1 MFTMYGYETTIMDF
15 SESQLSKDVEVAKR
29 ENLYIKTVQAD
40 MTKPFPFEYDSFD
53 IIFCPVSNVYIENL
67 DNMYSEAYRVLRK
80 GELLMIGYMN
90 PWIYMYDGDEVW
102 DQTDKELSL
111 KYSLVRLKAIY
122 RLRFEHTTVMLCR
135 VLHVN
140 RSTYY
145 NFINKRPSKREVE
158 NQRLRKLL
166 LEIYMKAKKR
176 IGTRAFKIIL
186 LRDYGVNISEGRILR
201 LLKSMTLPKMSTIKP
216 RFKSKKAP
224 VFSSDNLLKQEFN
237 PNSPNQVWT
246 TDFTYI
252 SIGPKRHVYLCA
264 ILDLYSRKC
273 IAWKVSDR
281 IDAKLAC
288 DTLEIAINKRKPKEP
303 IIFHSDQG
311 SQFKSASFR
320 KLLDEHQLLASYSKP
335 GYPYDNAVTEV
346 FFKYLKQ
353 REINRRTYHSIQE
366 VQLSCFEYIEQFY
379 NNYNPH
385 SANNGLT
392 PNQKE
397 ENYFKKI

>member
-1 MFTMYGYETTIMDF
+1 MYGYETTIMDF

-216 RFKSKKAP
+216 RVKSKHSPA
-224 VFSSDNLLKQEFN
+224 FSSDNLLKQEFN
-237 PNSPNQVWT
+237 PKSPNQVWT

-252 SIGPKRHVYLCA
+252 SIGHRRHVYLCA

-288 DTLEIAINKRKPKEP
+288 DTLGMAINKRKPKEP

-320 KLLDEHQLLASYSKP
+320 KILDEHQLLASYSKP
-335 GYPYDNAVTEV
+335 GYPYDNAVTEA

-385 SANNGLT
+385 SANNDLA

>member
-1 MFTMYGYETTIMDF
+1 M
-15 SESQLSKDVEVAKR
+15 
-29 ENLYIKTVQAD
+29 
-40 MTKPFPFEYDSFD
+40 
-53 IIFCPVSNVYIENL
+53 
-67 DNMYSEAYRVLRK
+67 
-80 GELLMIGYMN
+80 
-90 PWIYMYDGDEVW
+90 
-102 DQTDKELSL
+102 
-111 KYSLVRLKAIY
+111 RLKAVY

-145 NFINKRPSKREVE
+145 NFINKKPSKREIE

-166 LEIYMKAKKR
+166 LEIYMKSKKR

-201 LLKSMTLPKMSTIKP
+201 LLKSITLPKMSTIKP

-264 ILDLYSRKC
+264 TLDLYSRKC

-303 IIFHSDQG
+303 IIFHLDQG
-311 SQFKSASFR
+311 SQFKSTSFR
-320 KLLDEHQLLASYSKP
+320 KLLDEHQIACFLLQAWIS
-335 GYPYDNAVTEV
+335 
-346 FFKYLKQ
+346 L
-353 REINRRTYHSIQE
+353 
-366 VQLSCFEYIEQFY
+366 
-379 NNYNPH
+379 
-385 SANNGLT
+385 
-392 PNQKE
+392 
-397 ENYFKKI
+397 

>member
-1 MFTMYGYETTIMDF
+1 M
-15 SESQLSKDVEVAKR
+15 
-29 ENLYIKTVQAD
+29 
-40 MTKPFPFEYDSFD
+40 
-53 IIFCPVSNVYIENL
+53 
-67 DNMYSEAYRVLRK
+67 
-80 GELLMIGYMN
+80 
-90 PWIYMYDGDEVW
+90 
-102 DQTDKELSL
+102 
-111 KYSLVRLKAIY
+111 RLKAVY

-145 NFINKRPSKREVE
+145 NFINKKPSKREIE

-176 IGTRAFKIIL
+176 IGTRAFKI
-186 LRDYGVNISEGRILR
+186 V
-201 LLKSMTLPKMSTIKP
+201 
-216 RFKSKKAP
+216 KSKHSPA
-224 VFSSDNLLKQEFN
+224 FSSDNLLKQEFN
-237 PNSPNQVWT
+237 PKSPNQVWT

-252 SIGPKRHVYLCA
+252 SIGHRRHVYLCA
-264 ILDLYSRKC
+264 ILD
-273 IAWKVSDR
+273 
-281 IDAKLAC
+281 DAKLAC
-288 DTLEIAINKRKPKEP
+288 DTLGMAINKRKPKEP

-320 KLLDEHQLLASYSKP
+320 KILDEHQLLASYSKP
-335 GYPYDNAVTEV
+335 GYPYDNAVTEA

-397 ENYFKKI
+397 EILRKYSSFCV

>member
-1 MFTMYGYETTIMDF
+1 MYGYETTIMDF

-201 LLKSMTLPKMSTIKP
+201 LLKSMTLLKMSTIKP

-237 PNSPNQVWT
+237 PNSPSQVWT

-252 SIGPKRHVYLCA
+252 SIGAKRHVYLCA

-320 KLLDEHQLLASYSKP
+320 KLLDEHQLLASYS
-335 GYPYDNAVTEV
+335 
-346 FFKYLKQ
+346 
-353 REINRRTYHSIQE
+353 IQE

-392 PNQKE
+392 PN
-397 ENYFKKI
+397 

>member
-1 MFTMYGYETTIMDF
+1 
-15 SESQLSKDVEVAKR
+15 
-29 ENLYIKTVQAD
+29 
-40 MTKPFPFEYDSFD
+40 
-53 IIFCPVSNVYIENL
+53 
-67 DNMYSEAYRVLRK
+67 
-80 GELLMIGYMN
+80 
-90 PWIYMYDGDEVW
+90 
-102 DQTDKELSL
+102 
-111 KYSLVRLKAIY
+111 
-122 RLRFEHTTVMLCR
+122 MLCR

-140 RSTYY
+140 RSTYC

-216 RFKSKKAP
+216 RFKSNKSP

-335 GYPYDNAVTEV
+335 GYPHDNAVTEV

-392 PNQKE
+392 PN
-397 ENYFKKI
+397 

>member
-1 MFTMYGYETTIMDF
+1 M
-15 SESQLSKDVEVAKR
+15 
-29 ENLYIKTVQAD
+29 
-40 MTKPFPFEYDSFD
+40 
-53 IIFCPVSNVYIENL
+53 
-67 DNMYSEAYRVLRK
+67 
-80 GELLMIGYMN
+80 
-90 PWIYMYDGDEVW
+90 
-102 DQTDKELSL
+102 
-111 KYSLVRLKAIY
+111 KAIY

-216 RFKSKKAP
+216 RFKSNKSP

-273 IAWKVSDR
+273 TAWKVSDR

-392 PNQKE
+392 PSQKE
-397 ENYFKKI
+397 ENYFKKWKGYNKLDTKLREIVERFIMARRKFDKQFKNSAVKLILEEGYSVKEVSQELEVHANSLYRWVQEVEEYGESAFPGNGTALADAQHKIKLLEKENRYLQEELELLKKFRVFLKRSK